1 MYNKLEIEHFRGIK
15 KASIDGFKQ
24 VNLFFGRNNCG
35 KSSLLDAI
43 FLISGPSN
51 TFIPV
56 QINTMRG
63 YSKIAKDDLKIDF
76 YDMDTDVPIRIK
88 IANDHTRELF
98 VSLIQETNNEIVPDS
113 QNNSFLSSIEDKK
126 FGLKLAFSTD
136 GTPYQSHFI
145 INSIS
150 EDNKVNATISPSDF
164 KESLRCIYLGPKYD
178 FHASIQGL
186 QNILKNKDEHFIIE
200 GLQIIEPKVKDFIFT
215 GEELFVDTGLSR
227 RIPINVMGDG
237 ARKIVSLL
245 TAIYDS
251 KDGILL
257 IDELSN
263 GFHHSVMTDLWKVLI
278 NAAGKNNTQMFVTTH
293 DLDSIK
299 GLRTASKD
307 MSVEELVSAY
317 KLQRMADGTLKSY
330 LYTID
335 SIDYSLNQE
344 IEIR

>member
-1 MYNKLEIEHFRGIK
+1 MYNKLEIEHFRGIR

-24 VNLFFGRNNCG
+24 INLFFGRNNCG

-51 TFIPV
+51 ALIPV

-76 YDMDTDVPIRIK
+76 YDMDTNVPIRIK
-88 IANDHTRELF
+88 IANDQTRELF
-98 VSLIQETNNEIVPDS
+98 ISLIQKDINEIAPDS
-113 QNNSFLSSIEDKK
+113 QNNSFLSSIEEKK
-126 FGLKLAFSTD
+126 YGLQLSFSTD
-136 GTPYQSHFI
+136 GTAYQSQFI
-145 INSIS
+145 INSVS
-150 EDNKVNATISPSDF
+150 EDNKVNATISKSDF
-164 KESLRCIYLGPKYD
+164 EEKLRCIYLGPKYD
-178 FHASIQGL
+178 FQASIQGL
-186 QNILKNKDEHFIIE
+186 QNILKNKDERFIIE

-215 GEELFVDTGLSR
+215 GEELFVDTGLSH

-263 GFHHSVMTDLWKVLI
+263 GFHHSVMADLWKVLI
-278 NAAGKNNTQMFVTTH
+278 DAAEKSNTQMFVTTH

-299 GLRTASKD
+299 GLRTASKE
-307 MSVEELVSAY
+307 MNVAERVSAY
-317 KLQRMADGTLKSY
+317 KLQRMADGILNSY